1 MEPGGNTKATGAE
14 TPSDTRLWRIAALLS
29 VPRGVRPDVAGN
41 LKFFSRLPD
50 EMHCVFHAT
59 DIRFLRPTPSTDAFP
74 SPGDLREHWRLDVD
88 ASAPDAIS
96 AIQRVVSAIE
106 SALDHL
112 AFRFQ
117 EPVPIEVLEAL
128 DLTPPVASGDQR
140 EYLLFPAPSGY
151 RTPKFVRTSFMGSDP
166 EPLALGLSDSIE
178 AAGPWA
184 RAALHWYVKSLA
196 APFDPDRFICA
207 WVSLEILEGQLGERT
222 PVPYMAPCGHLIVS
236 CPTCGK
242 KTAKKTAGASLKKFL
257 VERGGLSEV
266 QAAELWKTRQILHG
280 ANDFDDP
287 EAYDLAGRLH
297 SLLAVTS
304 RVLKEIAGMPAS
316 APPFLDPQAGG
327 MSNIYLVGTRAVA
340 AADLV

>member
-88 ASAPDAIS
+88 ASAPDAIA
-96 AIQRVVSAIE
+96 AIQQVVAAIE

-117 EPVPIEVLEAL
+117 ERSQSKFWRHLISHLQSRSATSESTCCFRRPQDIEHRSSSGLRHGL
-128 DLTPPVASGDQR
+128 RSRASG
-140 EYLLFPAPSGY
+140 A
-151 RTPKFVRTSFMGSDP
+151 
-166 EPLALGLSDSIE
+166 GLSDSIE

-266 QAAELWKTRQILHG
+266 QAADLWKTRQILHG

-316 APPFLDPQAGG
+316 APPFLDPQAAG
-327 MSNIYLVGTRAVA
+327 
-340 AADLV
+340 